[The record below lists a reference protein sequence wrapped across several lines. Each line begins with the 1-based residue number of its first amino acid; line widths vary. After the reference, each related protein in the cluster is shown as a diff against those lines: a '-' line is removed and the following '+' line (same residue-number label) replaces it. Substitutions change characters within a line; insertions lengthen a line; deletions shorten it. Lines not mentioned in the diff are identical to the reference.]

1 MKKIIWIILIS
12 FLTLGCRTKKVLKTE
27 SKQVETTQTNQ
38 SEKRDEINTVKD
50 TEIKKDE
57 TIKSEFKNEE
67 KQQVEINGK
76 SENDKPLSYYNIV
89 NGDTVDLFKVT
100 GNADIIFKSYKN
112 TLNSASNSK
121 YNTEYQKEN
130 KSENIISSVVNSA
143 SETVKNVQE
152 KSVQVVKK
160 NFSFGTYAVFVIW
173 GIVVIALLIGIY
185 YLRKST
191 IWTKIIKIFR
201 I

>member
-12 FLTLGCRTKKVLKTE
+12 FLILGCRTKKVLKTE
-27 SKQVETTQTNQ
+27 SKQVETTQINK
-38 SEKRDEINTVKD
+38 SEKKDEIKVIKD
-50 TEIKKDE
+50 TELKKDE

-67 KQQVEINGK
+67 KQQVEITGK

-89 NGDTVDLFKVT
+89 NGDTIDLFKVT
-100 GNADIIFKSYKN
+100 GNADVIFKSYKN

-121 YNTEYQKEN
+121 YNAEYQKEN

-191 IWTKIIKIFR
+191 LWTKIIKIFR

>member
-12 FLTLGCRTKKVLKTE
+12 FLILGCRAKKVLKTE
-27 SKQVETTQTNQ
+27 SKQVETTQINK
-38 SEKRDEINTVKD
+38 SEKKDEIKAVKD

-57 TIKSEFKNEE
+57 TIKSEVKNEE
-67 KQQVEINGK
+67 KQQVEITGK

-89 NGDTVDLFKVT
+89 NGDTIDLFKVT
-100 GNADIIFKSYKN
+100 GNADVIFKSYKN
-112 TLNSASNSK
+112 TSNSASKSK
-121 YNTEYQKEN
+121 SNTEYHKEN

-152 KSVQVVKK
+152 KSVQVVKN

-173 GIVVIALLIGIY
+173 GIIIIALLIGIY

-191 IWTKIIKIFR
+191 LWTKIIKIFR

>member
-12 FLTLGCRTKKVLKTE
+12 FLILGCRTKKVLKTE
-27 SKQVETTQTNQ
+27 LKQVETTQTNQ
-38 SEKRDEINTVKD
+38 SEKRDEIKAVKE
-50 TEIKKDE
+50 TEINKDE

-67 KQQVEINGK
+67 KQQVEITGK

-89 NGDTVDLFKVT
+89 NGDTIDLFKVT
-100 GNADIIFKSYKN
+100 GNADVIFKSYKN

-143 SETVKNVQE
+143 SETVKNVKE

-173 GIVVIALLIGIY
+173 GIIIISLLIGIY

-191 IWTKIIKIFR
+191 LWTKIIKIFR